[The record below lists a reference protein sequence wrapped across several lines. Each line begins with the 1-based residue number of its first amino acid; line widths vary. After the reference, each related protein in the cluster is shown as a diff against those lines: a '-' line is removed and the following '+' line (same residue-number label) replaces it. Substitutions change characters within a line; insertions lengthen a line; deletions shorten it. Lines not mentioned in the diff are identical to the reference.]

1 MLATDYSP
9 KSDECLMQ
17 DIKNGHTAAFDELYG
32 RYSTRLLHFFYRM
45 FDKDNEKAEDF
56 LQDLFLKI
64 IEKPHLF
71 DADKRFSTWVYAIA
85 NNMCRNEYRR
95 LAIRTNGQNQVDE
108 VLYNGNKICPPDI
121 ENRIDSTLFL
131 QMLREEIE
139 HLDEIKKS
147 TFLLRYQENFSL
159 KEIAEIMQ
167 CSEGTVKSRLFY
179 TTQKLADKLKIFAP
193 SK

>member
-71 DADKRFSTWVYAIA
+71 DADKRFSV
-85 NNMCRNEYRR
+85 M
-95 LAIRTNGQNQVDE
+95 
-108 VLYNGNKICPPDI
+108 
-121 ENRIDSTLFL
+121 LF
-131 QMLREEIE
+131 
-139 HLDEIKKS
+139 
-147 TFLLRYQENFSL
+147 FN
-159 KEIAEIMQ
+159 
-167 CSEGTVKSRLFY
+167 
-179 TTQKLADKLKIFAP
+179 
-193 SK
+193 